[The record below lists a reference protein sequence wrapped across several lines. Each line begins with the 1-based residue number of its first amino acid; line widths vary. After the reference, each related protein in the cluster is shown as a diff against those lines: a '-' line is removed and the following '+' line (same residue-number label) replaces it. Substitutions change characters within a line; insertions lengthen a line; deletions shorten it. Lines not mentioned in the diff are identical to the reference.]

1 MLSLLG
7 GLYLFSSIFSWIQQY
22 VMASVAQRTVYTLRE
37 EAEAK
42 ITRLPLKYFDDTT
55 TGETLSRMVNDVDNI
70 STTLQQSLTQ
80 IITSVVTLIGV
91 IIMMLTISP
100 IMTLILLCTLPL
112 SALIAILIA
121 KKSQGYFVGQQKSL
135 GALSG
140 HVEEMYT
147 GHEVVKAF
155 GREKSALEKFKVHNE
170 ELYQYGWKA
179 LFISGVIMPFNGS
192 LSTMLVMFSS
202 VL

>member
-1 MLSLLG
+1 MGKATTKIFEGVYEKFKGIPGAGIDFDYIFQILGLLA
-7 GLYLFSSIFSWIQQY
+7 GLYLISSLFSWIQQF
-22 VMASVAQRTVYTLRE
+22 VMASVAQKTVYNLRE
-37 EAEAK
+37 EAEEK
-42 ITRLPLKYFDDTT
+42 IIRLPLKYFDGTT
-55 TGETLSRMVNDVDNI
+55 TGEILSRVVNDVDNI

-80 IITSVVTLIGV
+80 IITSVVTIIGV

-112 SALIAILIA
+112 SAVIAVMVA

-135 GALSG
+135 GELNG

-155 GREKSALEKFKVHNE
+155 GHE
-170 ELYQYGWKA
+170 EE
-179 LFISGVIMPFNGS
+179 S
-192 LSTMLVMFSS
+192 LRKI
-202 VL
+202 